1 MNAATYNNSQSGT
14 GLLTGTGVVPQLL
27 LAVVTIF
34 IIYIVMLSFEQ
45 IYSAYKRYDKAV
57 TELMPLT
64 YSAENKSYTI
74 SQDPTDKSALP
85 ITFSDNERTGLEFSY
100 SFYIFVNPSTFQSG
114 QEGLAHVFHKGYSR
128 PYPLLGPGVFM
139 KTNENTMRVYMN
151 CTNEWNSYID
161 VENFPVQKWVHMAL
175 VARDNGIEVYVNGD
189 LKKRLHFK
197 KATPY
202 QNFGNFYAFSQRN
215 FQLACDRSQG
225 SCTIKS
231 LKGEPYIVKGAMSG
245 LLSRLRHFN
254 YALSY
259 TEINDLVHE
268 GPNSK
273 MEGQDQDK
281 PPYLADTWWTTP

>member
-1 MNAATYNNSQSGT
+1 MNAATFNNSQSGI
-14 GLLTGTGVVPQLL
+14 GLTGTGVVPQLL
-27 LAVVTIF
+27 LAVVTLL

-45 IYSAYKRYDKAV
+45 LYRAYKRYDKAV
-57 TELMPLT
+57 VDLMPLT

-74 SQDPTDKSALP
+74 SQDPSDKSALP
-85 ITFSDNERTGLEFSY
+85 VSLSDNERTGLEFSY

-114 QEGLAHVFHKGYSR
+114 QEGLAHIFHKGYSR

-151 CTNEWNSYID
+151 CSNEWNNYID
-161 VENFPVQKWVHMAL
+161 IENFPIQKWVHIAL
-175 VARDNGIEVYVNGD
+175 VARDNGIEVYINGD
-189 LKKRLHFK
+189 LKKRLHFQRSS
-197 KATPY
+197 AY
-202 QNFGNFYAFSQRN
+202 QNFGNFYVFSQYN
-215 FQLACDRSQG
+215 FQLACDRAQG
-225 SCTIKS
+225 SCPVKS
-231 LKGEPYIVKGAMSG
+231 LKGEPYIVKGSMNG

-268 GPNSK
+268 GPNNK

-281 PPYLADTWWTTP
+281 PPYLADTWWSNQ